1 MPLNIITI
9 SMWRRSI
16 RHHSSSIHLNRFNC
30 TCWKSNSKFNIPKKM
45 NVVIHL
51 AIQRLMRTHI
61 FIKQYELISI
71 IIHKQST
78 RELGENKCH
87 FSFTILYQFFFS
99 ILEAHLYV
107 NLLRLMEKFLHSLRL
122 RIQEMN
128 IWNDNCLLIIV
139 LSIQLYFF
147 QIKLSIC
154 YLLFDYHSH
163 RHNKHRFSY
172 SNNIYLNNLLNK
184 FSLLF

>member
-87 FSFTILYQFFFS
+87 LSFTILYQFFFS

-122 RIQEMN
+122 RIPNKRRIFEM
-128 IWNDNCLLIIV
+128 IIV
-139 LSIQLYFF
+139 Y
-147 QIKLSIC
+147 
-154 YLLFDYHSH
+154 
-163 RHNKHRFSY
+163 
-172 SNNIYLNNLLNK
+172 
-184 FSLLF
+184 